1 MKVGLTGS
9 SGFLGWH
16 VRAFLKHS
24 PEIEIVP
31 IDRGVFEDTARL
43 AATVSMCDVLVHLAG
58 GRFDGD
64 DEDGYKMNMSFTE
77 KLIAALLS
85 SGTVIP
91 VFFSSSAAIQKDT
104 PYGRAKRDASELWR
118 TWGDAAGAAV
128 SIQIIPHLFGE
139 FAQPHHHTVSATFC
153 EQLANDEPS
162 VIQGDGV
169 VEFVHV
175 REVAARIASF
185 VSNPVPEKEGWIHGT
200 EIAVPELYAR
210 LKRYRDSYR
219 MGIFPELTSVFDKQ
233 LFNMLYAA
241 MFERMMPVPVSLNSD
256 ERGSLV
262 EAVRSLSAGQS
273 FFSITKPGYI
283 RGEHYHTRKIERFM
297 VVKGEATIKL
307 RKLFDD
313 RILAYKVSGA
323 RPVYIDMPTY
333 YTHNIENTGTEDLTT
348 LFWTNELYTKEDPDT
363 IPEKVG

>member
-16 VRAFLKHS
+16 LRAFLKHT
-24 PEIEIVP
+24 PDIEIVP
-31 IDRGVFEDTARL
+31 IDRALYEDADALAR
-43 AATVSMCDVLVHLAG
+43 TVVTCDVLVHLAG
-58 GRFDGD
+58 GRFFGEGE
-64 DEDGYKMNMSFTE
+64 DEYEINMDLTR
-77 KLIAALLS
+77 KLIEALTS
-85 SGTVIP
+85 STTTIP
-91 VFFSSSAAIQKDT
+91 VFFASSASIQKDT

-118 TWGDAAGAAV
+118 AWGASSGAHI
-128 SIQIIPHLFGE
+128 SIQVITNLFGE

-162 VIQGDGV
+162 TIQGDGV
-169 VEFVHV
+169 VEFVHA
-175 REVAARIASF
+175 REVAKHIAEF
-185 VSNPVPEKEGWIHGT
+185 IVNPRTVDEEWIHGT
-200 EIAVPELYAR
+200 NISVPELYER
-210 LKRYRDSYR
+210 LKGYRDSYR
-219 MGIFPELTSVFDKQ
+219 AGVFPELNSVFEKQ
-233 LFNMLYAA
+233 LFNMLYVA
-241 MFERMMPVPVSLNSD
+241 MFERMMPMPVTLNTD

-273 FFSITKPGYI
+273 FFSTTKPGYI

-297 VVKGEATIKL
+297 VVQGEATIKL

-313 RILAYKVSGA
+313 RILTYKVSGEH
-323 RPVYIDMPTY
+323 PVYIDMPTY
-333 YTHNIENTGTEDLTT
+333 YTHNIENTGSGELTT